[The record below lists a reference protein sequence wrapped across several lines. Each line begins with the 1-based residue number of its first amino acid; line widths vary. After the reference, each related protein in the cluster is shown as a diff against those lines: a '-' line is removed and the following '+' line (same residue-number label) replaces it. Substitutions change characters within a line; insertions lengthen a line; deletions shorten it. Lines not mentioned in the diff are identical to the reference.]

1 MKEPAIEIKG
11 IKGLSGM
18 TITRSSAK
26 KLLLLVCTSALA
38 ALLYF
43 PSFTFVGY
51 SYQPGDVAYSDIKSP
66 ARVSAAGVEIKKGE
80 TIVRDGQIIREDD
93 IWKIELVEAAVKQG
107 RSLVPAA
114 GFFAFMLV
122 FIGALYWFM
131 ARNVRKF
138 ASSPKDLL
146 LMACILAG
154 VLFMLR
160 LTESASFVLKE
171 VFPGPISLYRY
182 VIPVAVGPMLVRL
195 LLNSETALAFAV
207 VTSVMAGFFMGG
219 DLSIT
224 AYSFIGGVAAAMGVR
239 HCTHRSIVIKA
250 GLLLGAV
257 NAAAILSMAALKGWT
272 SLSEPVFI
280 ISCALLNGI
289 ITSILAVGLAPVLE
303 SAFRYTT
310 NIKLLEL
317 SRMDHPLLKELAMR
331 APGTYH
337 HSIVIG
343 TLAEAGAES
352 INANPLLARVAA
364 YYHDIGKLKMPG
376 YFIENAG
383 DENKHDRLTPS
394 MSLLVIT
401 SHVKEGVELAEKHR
415 LGPEIINIIR
425 QHHGTSLV
433 SFFYQKAVSGKEA
446 DGKEVDEKSFRY
458 AGPKPQTKEAG
469 LVMLADAIEAASKT
483 LPDPTPDRVQWLT
496 QKIVNRIFTDGQLD
510 ECELTLKDLHSITK
524 SFNRVFAGI
533 YHQRIDYPEPAQ
545 LLTEDGVEGSGAR
558 RGGEGGEGG
567 PAGGGKD
574 KKDGRDRLKR
584 LGMQ

>member
-1 MKEPAIEIKG
+1 MREPVIG
-11 IKGLSGM
+11 IKGVKALSGVA
-18 TITRSSAK
+18 ITRSSLK

-43 PSFTFVGY
+43 PSLTFVGY

-66 ARVSAAGVEIKKGE
+66 ARVTAGGVEIKKGE

-93 IWKIELVEAAVKQG
+93 IWKIELVEAAVRQN

-114 GFFAFMLV
+114 GFFAFMTV
-122 FIGALYWFM
+122 FLGALYWFM
-131 ARNVRKF
+131 VRNVRKF

-154 VLFMLR
+154 LLFMLR

-171 VFPGPISLYRY
+171 VFPGPILLYRY

-195 LLNSETALAFAV
+195 LLNSETALGFAV
-207 VTSVMAGFFMGG
+207 VASVMAGFFMGG
-219 DLSIT
+219 DLAIT

-250 GLLLGAV
+250 GLILGVV
-257 NAAAILSMAALKGWT
+257 NAAVLLSMATLKGWT
-272 SLSEPVFI
+272 SLSEPAFI
-280 ISCALLNGI
+280 VSGGLLNGI
-289 ITSILAVGLAPVLE
+289 VASILAVGLAPVLE

-310 NIKLLEL
+310 DIKLLEL

-343 TLAEAGAES
+343 TLAEAGAEAV
-352 INANPLLARVAA
+352 NANPLLARVAS
-364 YYHDIGKLKMPG
+364 YYHDVGKLKMPA

-383 DENKHDRLTPS
+383 EENKHDKLTPS
-394 MSLLVIT
+394 MSSLVIT
-401 SHVKEGVELAEKHR
+401 SHVKEGAELAEKHR
-415 LGPEIINIIR
+415 LGPAIIDIIR

-433 SFFYQKAVSGKEA
+433 TFFYQKAVAGREAGGK
-446 DGKEVDEKSFRY
+446 DVDEKSFRY

-483 LPDPTPDRVQWLT
+483 LPDPTPDRLQWLA

-533 YHQRIDYPEPAQ
+533 YHQRIDYPEPAL
-545 LLTEDGVEGSGAR
+545 LLTEDGVEGSGESR
-558 RGGEGGEGG
+558 GGEGG

-584 LGMQ
+584 LGMR